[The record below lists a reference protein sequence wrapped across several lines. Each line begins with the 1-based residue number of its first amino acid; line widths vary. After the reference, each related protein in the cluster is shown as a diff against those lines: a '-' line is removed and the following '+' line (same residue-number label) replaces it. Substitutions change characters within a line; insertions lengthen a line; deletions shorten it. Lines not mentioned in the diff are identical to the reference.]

1 MKSPCSSI
9 SPGRSRVGFP
19 VTFLTVAV
27 AAFAR
32 VAPATPQPATASTA
46 KSAAEMIMLNP
57 FEVATNK
64 DTGYRALNTTSIGT
78 INMEM
83 HKSPVAANIFTEQF
97 LQDVAMT
104 NVEDLLANYGAG
116 YDQVMLTPDTNAN
129 QNLPGDRPGA
139 FVRVGS
145 RGVSGGRT
153 FRNGFVA
160 SPTGN
165 NITDLFDTE
174 RVEMVKGTNALLSVP
189 ADPAGSPTFS

>member
-1 MKSPCSSI
+1 
-9 SPGRSRVGFP
+9 
-19 VTFLTVAV
+19 
-27 AAFAR
+27 
-32 VAPATPQPATASTA
+32 
-46 KSAAEMIMLNP
+46 MIMLNP

-145 RGVSGGRT
+145 RGVSGA
-153 FRNGFVA
+153 A
-160 SPTGN
+160 S
-165 NITDLFDTE
+165 
-174 RVEMVKGTNALLSVP
+174 GT
-189 ADPAGSPTFS
+189 